1 MVLNPLAVQTCVI
14 RAPQSL
20 SGVNAMN
27 SQGNGISP
35 LVTLSL
41 LCEFFPHFPAP
52 VPLCSL
58 FAEQQHSIDLIILT
72 RAQNNSEDPDPE
84 LCKFWSFF
92 FFPWSCSSSCSVLRR
107 SPHTLLS
114 LSPHVQSYLQSSR
127 KQMFGNGN
135 VNSIRVA
142 KC

>member
-92 FFPWSCSSSCSVLRR
+92 FFPGAAAAAAPCSEGLL
-107 SPHTLLS
+107 TLFF
-114 LSPHVQSYLQSSR
+114 LSPHMCRVTSR
-127 KQMFGNGN
+127 AAESRCLGMEM
-135 VNSIRVA
+135 
-142 KC
+142 